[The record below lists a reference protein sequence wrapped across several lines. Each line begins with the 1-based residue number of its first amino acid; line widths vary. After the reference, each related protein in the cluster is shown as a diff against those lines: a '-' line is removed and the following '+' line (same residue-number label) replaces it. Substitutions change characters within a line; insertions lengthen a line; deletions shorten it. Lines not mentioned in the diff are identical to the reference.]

1 MPNWTTNC
9 KGTIKTK
16 KGKETPCPEEVTYVP
31 DILRAGIESGDIAE
45 FDVNLTC
52 EKFRH
57 TRKYW
62 VTRTSLR

>member
-16 KGKETPCPEEVTYVP
+16 KGEKRCPEEVTYVP
-31 DILRAGIESGDIAE
+31 GIITADIKSEDIAE
-45 FDVNLTC
+45 YDVNLTC

-57 TRKYW
+57 TCKYW
-62 VTRTSLR
+62 VTRTGLR